1 MEFDPKTTKKILFFI
16 AFGAV
21 CFAAVTNF
29 GKIISVLGGVI
40 SVFRPVITALCIAFV
55 LNVLLS
61 ALENKAFAFMD
72 KSKRRLVKK
81 AKRPLCLTLTYLI
94 ALGLIVLLI
103 AVIIPDVIN
112 TCVSLAE
119 KLPLLMN
126 DVRTFT
132 EDTLEKFN
140 LSQNFVPNIEIDW
153 TKAADAIKDYLVN
166 YSDRI
171 FGSAFSI
178 TTSVFSGVYN
188 TVFSVMISVYILACK
203 EKIGPLIP

>member
-1 MEFDPKTTKKILFFI
+1 
-16 AFGAV
+16 
-21 CFAAVTNF
+21 
-29 GKIISVLGGVI
+29 
-40 SVFRPVITALCIAFV
+40 
-55 LNVLLS
+55 
-61 ALENKAFAFMD
+61 
-72 KSKRRLVKK
+72 
-81 AKRPLCLTLTYLI
+81 
-94 ALGLIVLLI
+94 
-103 AVIIPDVIN
+103 
-112 TCVSLAE
+112 
-119 KLPLLMN
+119 MN

-153 TKAADAIKDYLVN
+153 TKAADTIKDYLVN

-203 EKIGPLIP
+203 EKIGRVYGEMH